1 VTILALETSS
11 AEASVAVA
19 RDGVLVE
26 VRRFTAPR
34 GRGTELFTVLEELRP
49 LWRNAGRLALGLG
62 PGSYNGLRVACALA
76 GSFRLALGLELVTLP
91 SPCLLAVDEPDFIAV
106 GDARGSRLW
115 RAEVRARRLH
125 GEIRLLP
132 PEEFFTSSRD
142 ASNPPIYRVGPILG
156 GEDLPAASPDAA
168 LLATLGSDLEPTGP
182 DFPEPLY
189 LKPPHITQPRNQS
202 R

>member
-34 GRGTELFTVLEELRP
+34 GRGTELFTILEELRP
-49 LWRNAGRLALGLG
+49 LWQHAGRLALGLG

-91 SPCLLAVDEPDFIAV
+91 SPCLLTVDEPDFIAV
-106 GDARGSRLW
+106 GDARGGRLW

-168 LLATLGSDLEPTGP
+168 LLATLAPDLEPAGP